1 MVNSKKAEKVLNDA
15 IDDLEKLEGFE
26 LFEDDYDD
34 YEDEDEY
41 EDDYDEY
48 GDLYEGMEDKK
59 GGKKVSKKETEA
71 ALADIDNMM
80 KELEEETK
88 NETEGFGNMFNL
100 DFSKNC
106 MILIV
111 IVLIL
116 ILCKEDIMK
125 MSFFK
130 KIFK

>member
-1 MVNSKKAEKVLNDA
+1 MGDSKKAEKDLTDGLNELDA
-15 IDDLEKLEGFE
+15 MEGFE
-26 LFEDDYDD
+26 LFGGDDEEEYDYDDYDDDYDD
-34 YEDEDEY
+34 Y
-41 EDDYDEY
+41 DYD
-48 GDLYEGMEDKK
+48 DYEGMGNKK
-59 GGKKVSKKETEA
+59 EKEKVSEEDLMA
-71 ALADIDNMM
+71 EIDKMS
-80 KELEEETK
+80 KELESE
-88 NETEGFGNMFNL
+88 EGFGNMFNL

-130 KIFK
+130 KLFK

>member
-1 MVNSKKAEKVLNDA
+1 MGDSKQAEKKITDGLNKLDA
-15 IDDLEKLEGFE
+15 MEGFE
-26 LFEDDYDD
+26 LFGSDDDEEEYDYDDYDDDYDD
-34 YEDEDEY
+34 Y
-41 EDDYDEY
+41 DYD
-48 GDLYEGMEDKK
+48 DYEGM
-59 GGKKVSKKETEA
+59 GNKKEKEKA
-71 ALADIDNMM
+71 SEEDLMAEIDKIS
-80 KELEEETK
+80 KEIESE
-88 NETEGFGNMFNL
+88 EGFGNMFNL